1 VIELTD
7 LTFAYSV
14 ADPIFAGL
22 DHRFEPGTSTAL
34 VGRSGSGKST
44 LLYLIGLMLSP
55 TSGSIAIDGIAADA
69 LADWQR
75 AEMRARLMGFV
86 FQDALLDPARSIID
100 NVLEGALYN
109 DVAGGDTREEALALL
124 SRFGVTVDSERRPGQ
139 LSGGQAQRVALCRAL
154 LGEPAIVLAD
164 EPTGNL
170 DDMSADI
177 VWDALLGYAAAG
189 ATVVIATHDRQ
200 RAALCTSIVEVGHAD
215 PN

>member
-1 VIELTD
+1 MIELSD
-7 LTFAYSV
+7 LAFAYSES
-14 ADPIFAGL
+14 DPIFAGL
-22 DHRFEPGTSTAL
+22 GHRFEPGTSTAL

-55 TSGSIAIDGIAADA
+55 TSGKIFIDGIDADD

-75 AEMRARLMGFV
+75 AEMRAKLMGFV

-109 DVAGGDTREEALALL
+109 DVSNGPTRKEALALL
-124 SRFGVTVDSERRPGQ
+124 SRFGVTVDPERRPGQ

-154 LGEPAIVLAD
+154 LGDPAIVLAD

-170 DDMSADI
+170 DVLSADI
-177 VWDALLGYAAAG
+177 VWEALLGYAEAG
-189 ATVVIATHDRQ
+189 ATVVVATHDRQ
-200 RAALCTSIVEVGHAD
+200 RASLCTNIVEVGYAD
-215 PN
+215 PS